1 MYGLRNYQWKTA
13 ASRVANRL
21 LENYIEEGVFMT
33 YTLEDFDRE
42 VKEELLQSLTEEDIE
57 NLLKKLG
64 PEKRLRGL
72 GLEERLRD
80 QALEDIEKYLK
91 KMKTK
96 RRS

>member
-1 MYGLRNYQWKTA
+1 
-13 ASRVANRL
+13 
-21 LENYIEEGVFMT
+21 MT

-42 VKEELLQSLTEEDIE
+42 VKEELLQSLTDEDIE
-57 NLLKKLG
+57 KLLKKLG

-80 QALEDIEKYLK
+80 QTLEDIEKYLK
-91 KMKTK
+91 KMKNK